1 MNAGTLNWWQIVSLL
16 GAAQGVIVAMALAT
30 KRPRRTPNL
39 LLAGAL
45 VCFSLHLASVAYYSA
60 GWVVLWPHWF
70 GVTNSVPL
78 LFGPLV
84 YLYAA
89 TASDRLR
96 RLGRTDLL
104 HAFPFTAAMVA
115 GIPIYRLSAEAKI
128 ALYVAIQRGEVPWVA
143 LVTDQLKLVSG
154 IGYAVATLLLLRRHR
169 RVIAENYSSLERVNL
184 AWLQWLALAGAA
196 IWLLAVGLTLVE
208 WIGPRSPLQ
217 GDRLI
222 GLSMTVM
229 IYGIGYMGMRQ
240 PEIFRFATA
249 EHAIPAP
256 VPATEV
262 AARLLPTPRYER
274 SGLAPREADELKE
287 RLVALMEREH
297 PYRQPELTLGELA
310 ERLETTPHRLSEV
323 LNGQLTVSFYDF
335 INGYRVREV
344 QQRLVGPDGA
354 RYTYLALALEAGF
367 ASKSTFNAA
376 FKKLTGLTPSEYR
389 RAERA

>member
-1 MNAGTLNWWQIVSLL
+1 MSTGTLNWWQIIALL
-16 GAAQGVIVAMALAT
+16 GAAQGVILAMALAT

-39 LLAGAL
+39 LLAGAV

-60 GWVVLWPHWF
+60 GWVVHWPHWF
-70 GVTNSVPL
+70 GVTYSIPL
-78 LFGPLV
+78 LFGPLL

-104 HAFPFTAAMVA
+104 HGLPFTVAMVA
-115 GIPIYRLSAEAKI
+115 GMPIYRLGAEAKI
-128 ALYVAIQRGEVPWVA
+128 ALYAAIQRGEVPWVA

-154 IGYAVATLLLLRRHR
+154 ICYAGATLLLLRRHR

-208 WIGPRSPLQ
+208 WIGPQSPLQ

-229 IYGIGYMGMRQ
+229 IYGIGYMGLRQ
-240 PEIFRFATA
+240 PEIFRFSTA
-249 EHAIPAP
+249 EYAVPT
-256 VPATEV
+256 PATQV
-262 AARLLPTPRYER
+262 AADSALTPRYER

-323 LNGQLTVSFYDF
+323 LNGQLMLSFYDF

>member
-1 MNAGTLNWWQIVSLL
+1 MNAGTLNWWHVIALL
-16 GAAQGVIVAMALAT
+16 GAVQGVIVAMALVT
-30 KRPRRTPNL
+30 KRPRRTQNL

-45 VCFSLHLASVAYYSA
+45 LCFALHLASVAYYSA
-60 GWVVLWPHWF
+60 GWVARWPHWF
-70 GVTNSVPL
+70 GVTYSAPL
-78 LFGPLV
+78 LFGPLI

-89 TASDRLR
+89 TASDRQR
-96 RLGRTDLL
+96 RLAPTDLL
-104 HAFPFTAAMVA
+104 HGLPFTVAMVA

-128 ALYVAIQRGEVPWVA
+128 ALHAAIQRGEVPWVA
-143 LVTDQLKLVSG
+143 LVTDQAKLVSG
-154 IGYAVATLLLLRRHR
+154 ICYAVATLLLLRRHR

-184 AWLQWLALAGAA
+184 MWLQWLALSGAA
-196 IWLLAVGLTLVE
+196 IWLLAVGLTVAE
-208 WIGPRSPLQ
+208 GVGAWSPLQ
-217 GDRLI
+217 GDQLI
-222 GLSMTVM
+222 ALSMTVM
-229 IYGIGYMGMRQ
+229 IYGIGYMGLRQ

-274 SGLAPREADELKE
+274 SGLAPRDADELKA

-297 PYRQPELTLGELA
+297 PYRQPELTLGDLA
-310 ERLETTPHRLSEV
+310 ERLGTTPHRLSEV
-323 LNGQLTVSFYDF
+323 LNAQLTLSFYDF
-335 INGYRVREV
+335 VNGYRVREV

-376 FKKLTGLTPSEYR
+376 FKKLTGVTPSDYR
-389 RAERA
+389 RASGA

>member
-1 MNAGTLNWWQIVSLL
+1 VNAGTLNWWHVIALL
-16 GAAQGVIVAMALAT
+16 GAVQGVIVAMALVT
-30 KRPRRTPNL
+30 KRPRRTQNL

-45 VCFSLHLASVAYYSA
+45 LCFALHLASVAYYSA
-60 GWVVLWPHWF
+60 GWVARWPHWF
-70 GVTNSVPL
+70 GVTYSAPL
-78 LFGPLV
+78 LFGPLI

-89 TASDRLR
+89 TASDRQR
-96 RLGRTDLL
+96 RLAPTDLL
-104 HAFPFTAAMVA
+104 HGLPFTVAMVA

-128 ALYVAIQRGEVPWVA
+128 ALHAAIQRGEVPWVA
-143 LVTDQLKLVSG
+143 LVTDQAKLVSG
-154 IGYAVATLLLLRRHR
+154 ICYAVATLLLLRRHR

-184 AWLQWLALAGAA
+184 MWLQWLALSGAA
-196 IWLLAVGLTLVE
+196 IWLLAVGLTVAE
-208 WIGPRSPLQ
+208 GVGAWSPLQ
-217 GDRLI
+217 GDQLI
-222 GLSMTVM
+222 ALSMTVM
-229 IYGIGYMGMRQ
+229 IYGIGYMGLRQ

-274 SGLAPREADELKE
+274 SGLAPRDADELKA

-297 PYRQPELTLGELA
+297 PYRQPELTLGDLA
-310 ERLETTPHRLSEV
+310 ERLGTTPHRLSEV
-323 LNGQLTVSFYDF
+323 LNAQLTLSFYDF
-335 INGYRVREV
+335 VNGYRVREV

-376 FKKLTGLTPSEYR
+376 FKKLTGVTPSDYR
-389 RAERA
+389 RASGA